1 MVCTYNRLVGWN
13 FLSDIEHKQHET
25 DKTKQLFAHRGPGHG
40 AGGCVHAIPDK
51 HVKVP
56 VHLKEKDRKQSLIKS
71 HVKKLLQIKVLLPSG
86 PASCGELTI
95 ETSLSFYIK
104 KDNSFNTG
112 ISILYDY
119 YRIDYVIIVKF

>member
-86 PASCGELTI
+86 PCL
-95 ETSLSFYIK
+95 LW
-104 KDNSFNTG
+104 G
-112 ISILYDY
+112 INYRNKFIFLYKE
-119 YRIDYVIIVKF
+119 R